1 MKNCLI
7 SLVTAPATSMRQ
19 LSVCLFLACMLL
31 FSMVVCAPAES
42 PKEIKIAVLA
52 LRGDAVALKS
62 WSATAD
68 YLAQKIPGTTFRIIP
83 YDFKTIG
90 PAAQRGDFD
99 FVIAN
104 SSMYVELEALYGVT
118 RIATLQGLSPGRT
131 STLFG
136 GAIFCRSDRN
146 DITTLSDIKGKAFGA
161 VEQNSFG
168 GWRMAWRELHGAGI
182 DPYHDFSQL
191 EFVGTH
197 DGVVQAVQERRI
209 DVGTARS
216 GILEEMAKEGK
227 IKLADFKIIHQQYND
242 QFNLLHSTRLY
253 PEWPFAR
260 LRQTNDK
267 LAQQVSIALLSMQ
280 PQDEAARKAGIYGW
294 TTPHDY
300 NDVHELFKELRIGP
314 YKDYGMITLAMVLQK
329 YLYPIV
335 GGLVFVLLLVLFAVF
350 MLRLNDRLNRT
361 NQDLEQAHRDLKEAQ
376 SRILQNEKMASI
388 GQLAAGVAHEINNP
402 NGFILSNLH
411 AMHKYLV
418 KIKEFISFQDATLS
432 SVTTDIHDQIQQK
445 KRSLKIDFALEDMEA
460 LVQESREGAERIR
473 NIVKDLKD
481 FSHLDQAALVQA
493 DINACIENTLAM
505 VWSELKLKGELV
517 KELGELPK
525 VDCNPGQINQVLTNL
540 LLNAAQ
546 AVEDGGAVSI
556 KTWAEQNSVCV
567 AISDTGPGIPPEIR
581 ERLFEPFFTTKEVGK
596 GAGLGLSIAYD
607 IIKKHGGEIIVKS
620 ELGQGSCF
628 TVRLPLEGNAS

>member
-1 MKNCLI
+1 MKNSLSGLI
-7 SLVTAPATSMRQ
+7 TG
-19 LSVCLFLACMLL
+19 FLASVRQVPVSFLL
-31 FSMVVCAPAES
+31 ACILLIPVVAHAAAES
-42 PKEIKIAVLA
+42 KKEVKIAVLA
-52 LRGDAVALKS
+52 LRGNEIALTT
-62 WSATAD
+62 WSATAE
-68 YLAQKIPGTTFRIIP
+68 YLAKKIPDTTFRIVP
-83 YDFKTIG
+83 YDFKAIG
-90 PAAQRGDFD
+90 PAAQRGEYD

-104 SSMYVELEALYGVT
+104 SSMYVELESLYGVT

-131 STLFG
+131 ATLFG
-136 GAIFCRSDRN
+136 GVIFCRNDRN
-146 DITTLSDIKGKAFGA
+146 DISILSDIKGKNFGA

-168 GWRMAWRELHGAGI
+168 GWRMAWREFHGAGI
-182 DPYHDFSQL
+182 DPFRDFRQL
-191 EFVGTH
+191 DYIGTH
-197 DGVVQAVQERRI
+197 DGVVQAVRERKI
-209 DVGTARS
+209 DAGTARS

-227 IKLADFKIIHQQYND
+227 INLADFKIIHQQYND

-280 PQDEAARKAGIYGW
+280 PEDEAARKAGIKGW

-300 NDVHELFKELRIGP
+300 NDVHELFKELKIGP

-361 NQDLEQAHRDLKEAQ
+361 NQELEQAHRDLKEAQ

-418 KIKEFISFQDATLS
+418 KIKEFISFQDATLA
-432 SVTTDIHDQIQQK
+432 SVSTYIHDQIQQK

-460 LVQESREGAERIR
+460 LVQESHEGAERIR

-493 DINACIENTLAM
+493 DINVCIENTLAM
-505 VWSELKLKGELV
+505 VWNELKLKGELV

-546 AVEDGGAVSI
+546 AVEGGGTVSI
-556 KTWAEQNSVCV
+556 KTWAEQNSVCI
-567 AISDTGPGIPPEIR
+567 AISDTGPGIPSEIR
-581 ERLFEPFFTTKEVGK
+581 GRLFEPFFTTKEVGK

-607 IIKKHGGEIIVKS
+607 IIKKHGGEISVTS
-620 ELGQGSCF
+620 EVGKGSCF
-628 TVRLPLEGNAS
+628 TVRLPVSES